1 MTPQEARRRMIERG
15 RRPGKAPRWQTPDS
29 IEREY
34 MRELEGIADE
44 INKEIEQNLL
54 PIIGDLVASRDRDR
68 GDARTDEGWAEQ
80 LREIMD
86 RTEVAVFRRLDQRR
100 LRRLARDYGE
110 RTGKFNKRQA
120 TRLAEAVFGV
130 DVTLD
135 EPWLK
140 DKLEAFGNQN
150 ASLIKDVG
158 EQQVNQVSRIA
169 NQALLEGKTN
179 QAIVADIQKRLDIGK
194 RRARLIARD
203 QVASLNANLTKERQ
217 GSLGLRRYRWRNSD
231 DERVRG
237 NPDGRYPDA
246 VPSHWDR
253 EGKIFS
259 WDSPPSDGHPG
270 EPILCRCWAEA
281 VLEDID
287 PDQ

>member
-1 MTPQEARRRMIERG
+1 VTPEEARRRMVQRN
-15 RRPGKAPRWQTPDS
+15 RRPGRPPRWQTPDS
-29 IEREY
+29 VEREY
-34 MRELEGIADE
+34 VRELEAIADE
-44 INKEIEQNLL
+44 INHEIEQNLL
-54 PIIGDLVASRDRDR
+54 GVIDDLVASRDRDR
-68 GDARTDEGWAEQ
+68 GDQRLDEGWAEQ
-80 LREIMD
+80 LREIID
-86 RTEVAVFRRLDQRR
+86 RTEVAVFRQLDQRR
-100 LRRLARDYGE
+100 LRRLARQYGE
-110 RTGKFNKRQA
+110 RTAQFNKRQA
-120 TRLAEAVFGV
+120 TRLAEAIFGV

-135 EPWLK
+135 EPWLR
-140 DKLEAFGNQN
+140 DDLEAFATQN
-150 ASLIKDVG
+150 ASLIRDVG
-158 EQQVNQVSRIA
+158 EQQINQVSRIT

-217 GSLGLRRYRWRNSD
+217 GNLGLKRYRWRNSD

-253 EGKIFS
+253 EGKVYS
-259 WDSPPSDGHPG
+259 WDNPPSDGHPG

-281 VLEDID
+281 VLEDLD